1 MSAAT
6 NPGSETAAPDMTGH
20 DDVGNRLPDGREDA
34 GAQAGATSR
43 RLNQKSE
50 LDGCNG
56 DDAEVSEALIVS
68 LA

>member
-1 MSAAT
+1 MIPEIFVEAEQRSLRRITQFPKRDRRHTA
-6 NPGSETAAPDMTGH
+6 GS
-20 DDVGNRLPDGREDA
+20 
-34 GAQAGATSR
+34 